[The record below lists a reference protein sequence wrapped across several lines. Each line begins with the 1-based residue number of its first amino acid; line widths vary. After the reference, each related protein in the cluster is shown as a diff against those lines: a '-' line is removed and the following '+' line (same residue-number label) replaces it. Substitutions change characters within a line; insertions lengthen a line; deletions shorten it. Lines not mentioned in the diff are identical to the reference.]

1 MPKVRAEYNDFD
13 YLDKLSEEEKAWL
26 NKFNNEYLN
35 ASFEHNE
42 TDIQSYEKYGK
53 DSNDRNN
60 SRNRCVY
67 GQLKNN
73 KSKKLVNYDNLSSD
87 TKDKIE
93 EMRTNSVNVE
103 DAYIDYLD
111 YKEVEEMMKEYLDF
125 MASMDEKT
133 TLE

>member
-13 YLDKLSEEEKAWL
+13 YLDQLNDEEKAWL

-35 ASFEHNE
+35 ASFEHDD

-60 SRNRCVY
+60 ARNRCLY
-67 GQLKNN
+67 GQLKNTSQN
-73 KSKKLVNYDNLSSD
+73 KRILKYDSLNNLD
-87 TKDKIE
+87 TKIE
-93 EMRTNSVNVE
+93 EMQSNFVDVE
-103 DAYIDYLD
+103 AAYVDYLD
-111 YKEVEEMMKEYLDF
+111 YKEVEEMINEYLDF